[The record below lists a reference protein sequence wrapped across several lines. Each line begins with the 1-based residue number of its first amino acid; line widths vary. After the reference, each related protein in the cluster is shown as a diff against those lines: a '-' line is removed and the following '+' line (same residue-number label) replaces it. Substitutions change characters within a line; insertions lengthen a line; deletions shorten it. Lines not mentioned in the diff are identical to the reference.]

1 MHCSF
6 SLPTTSRLSRVAQV
20 FARPTS
26 FLPWILPRINK
37 VTSFILSWAV
47 HWGTSSYLQESFLQV
62 QEPPH
67 KNSFW
72 SLSST
77 LCYGSLL
84 GDPNV
89 SNKKIFK
96 TLFPVPVTN
105 MVSDAFSG
113 GGGGGGNWLWKQME
127 NNFIPSSTATTLGT
141 KSRTIKLFSNFLVK
155 DGGSFGAK
163 GNTIL
168 YWRGYKARN
177 IRLDD
182 GQTNRAVSV
191 AGYLQS
197 AGGELSSLELLF
209 VCFVWFSILAT
220 QKQKLQMI

>member
-1 MHCSF
+1 M
-6 SLPTTSRLSRVAQV
+6 
-20 FARPTS
+20 
-26 FLPWILPRINK
+26 
-37 VTSFILSWAV
+37 
-47 HWGTSSYLQESFLQV
+47 HWGTNSYLQKSFLQV

-67 KNSFW
+67 KNSSW

-89 SNKKIFK
+89 SNKKYLKHFFLSLLQ
-96 TLFPVPVTN
+96 TWPVTP
-105 MVSDAFSG
+105 FS
-113 GGGGGGNWLWKQME
+113 GGGGGNWLWKQME
-127 NNFIPSSTATTLGT
+127 NNFIPSSKATTLGT

-155 DGGSFGAK
+155 DGGSFGVK

-182 GQTNRAVSV
+182 GHTNRAVTI
-191 AGYLQS
+191 AGYLQPV
-197 AGGELSSLELLF
+197 GGELSSLEVLF
-209 VCFVWFSILAT
+209 VCFVLFSILAT
-220 QKQKLQMI
+220 QK